1 MNQPDARKQRVAP
14 GRVLS
19 GHIKNQDGE
28 TCDVKES
35 LSQILDDLDNK
46 INQINKDKRANTRVL
61 AQGQPHASLAN
72 ERKLKSEK
80 FEKQPF
86 DVGQSHNINS
96 GLFSDDKDDD

>member
-1 MNQPDARKQRVAP
+1 M
-14 GRVLS
+14 LS
-19 GHIKNQDGE
+19 GQE
-28 TCDVKES
+28 
-35 LSQILDDLDNK
+35 NK
-46 INQINKDKRANTRVL
+46 MNKDKRANTRVL

-86 DVGQSHNINS
+86 DVGQLNNINS